1 MELLLFKRIWTRCFS
16 HFPLIS
22 KYIRFF
28 VCVWR
33 IQIYCEVSRRPYRN
47 FEKIE
52 FQKINSSTISSMNS
66 DFDKRQTFCTI
77 HPLRFLSDFLS
88 LELYQQLIGFP
99 GNPIINYSCYDSK
112 GSLDYLATNELISNN
127 FTIIVTESRRML
139 TTKHGKILEEIQKI
153 WKEDQIGI

>member
-28 VCVWR
+28 FVCEEFKSTVKFHGDPTG
-33 IQIYCEVSRRPYRN
+33 ILKKLN
-47 FEKIE
+47 FK
-52 FQKINSSTISSMNS
+52 KLINSSTISSMNS

-112 GSLDYLATNELISNN
+112 GSLDSLATNELISNN

-153 WKEDQIGI
+153 